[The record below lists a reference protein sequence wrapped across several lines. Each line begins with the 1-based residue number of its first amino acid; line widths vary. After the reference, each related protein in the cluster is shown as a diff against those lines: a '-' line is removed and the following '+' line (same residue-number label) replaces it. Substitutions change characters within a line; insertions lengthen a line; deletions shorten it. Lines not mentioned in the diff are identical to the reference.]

1 MSGSIPKRIMQMTNL
16 VFLGLA
22 NNNFQNNIP
31 MEIENLT
38 RLQIL
43 RLDGNQLS
51 GFIPALPQGLID
63 CTLAGNNFSED
74 IYSLLF
80 GCRVE

>member
-1 MSGSIPKRIMQMTNL
+1 MAMTNL

-22 NNNFQNNIP
+22 NNNFQFNIP
-31 MEIENLT
+31 VEVENLT
-38 RLQIL
+38 KLQIL

-51 GFIPALPQGLID
+51 GFIPALPQNLID

-74 IYSLLF
+74 IYSLLR